1 MPHSNSSPLPG
12 YVGNYKRGR
21 YQRPRQGARN
31 KNGRPVN
38 VGIQFLLRLEHS
50 GLCTQNAH
58 GLWRKATDE
67 EGNYLRD
74 RPRDTTRFEHLIS
87 TMAKK
92 QIDAYFIQETW
103 IEGDDFDTEVGGY
116 HVFRHNGPLG
126 SNLHRGVAIVLSPRY
141 YAGWKAAGGKDPI
154 VLAQEDEFV
163 GRIIGLTIKLEC
175 RNSRGRKI
183 KGGKQKRNSLVV
195 SLVSAYHPCH
205 SDDEYSRFLDK
216 MDTALQKLPRGEIVI
231 GADINANIGVSTE
244 ENKLYAPTLGPHGI
258 RKQNSK
264 GKNILEL
271 YMSHDLR
278 VMNTHYTAKEGV
290 GYGTWT
296 NIPRKD
302 GERSKPSMLDVMVC
316 SSGLQKRVQNC
327 KVVEDGLE
335 SDHRAVRM
343 EMILTS
349 IKFKENST
357 AYGGSTDW
365 RKIMTDT
372 KYKACFNKNALALTS
387 ANMDYD
393 DFNTA
398 ILDAGKATIVTIKE
412 RCQGW
417 YEFSKNDLMPIIEE
431 KNRLVHT
438 LRHADGIPDTVIT
451 SLKCHLKRITKHVKD
466 MVLLAKSRWYSSICG
481 RIHDMRMNPR
491 LAWENIRT
499 LTGGESAHHKRV
511 INMAMK
517 LQDGSLATNSK
528 ENMSVFAPHFANVY
542 NNHRPVDF
550 EILHKIKQREV
561 LTSID
566 SPITYEEVNAAIN
579 KLNAGKEPG
588 LNGVP
593 PEALKAMGTE
603 MRQRIHEYVAEFF
616 EGKVDHE
623 GWHRSQCVPVPK
635 KGDLSDP
642 NKWRG
647 VMLMDVSSKVF
658 SSIMNSRA
666 FQLLELHGTRFQ
678 FGGTPEIGCRDGL
691 FTLKTLLNA
700 RRNHDLPSFVGFVDL
715 VKAYDTANHELL
727 LSLLGKYGAPPK
739 FAGAVRKIY
748 SNNVVVLK
756 TEKEIEEFRQGV
768 GVRQGDN
775 MAPVLFLFLMT
786 AFAGDVRSGMAAKK
800 HNGVHGDDIK
810 RGRHEKGAAKRA
822 HT

>member
-1 MPHSNSSPLPG
+1 MAGRTKISPRRFLILLPHSNSSPLPG

-195 SLVSAYHPCH
+195 SLVSAYHPCQ

-290 GYGTWT
+290 GYGTWM
-296 NIPRKD
+296 NIPRKN
-302 GERSKPSMLDVMVC
+302 GERSKPSMLP
-316 SSGLQKRVQNC
+316 L
-327 KVVEDGLE
+327 
-335 SDHRAVRM
+335 
-343 EMILTS
+343 
-349 IKFKENST
+349 
-357 AYGGSTDW
+357 
-365 RKIMTDT
+365 
-372 KYKACFNKNALALTS
+372 
-387 ANMDYD
+387 
-393 DFNTA
+393 
-398 ILDAGKATIVTIKE
+398 
-412 RCQGW
+412 
-417 YEFSKNDLMPIIEE
+417 
-431 KNRLVHT
+431 
-438 LRHADGIPDTVIT
+438 
-451 SLKCHLKRITKHVKD
+451 
-466 MVLLAKSRWYSSICG
+466 
-481 RIHDMRMNPR
+481 
-491 LAWENIRT
+491 
-499 LTGGESAHHKRV
+499 
-511 INMAMK
+511 
-517 LQDGSLATNSK
+517 
-528 ENMSVFAPHFANVY
+528 
-542 NNHRPVDF
+542 
-550 EILHKIKQREV
+550 
-561 LTSID
+561 
-566 SPITYEEVNAAIN
+566 
-579 KLNAGKEPG
+579 
-588 LNGVP
+588 
-593 PEALKAMGTE
+593 
-603 MRQRIHEYVAEFF
+603 
-616 EGKVDHE
+616 
-623 GWHRSQCVPVPK
+623 
-635 KGDLSDP
+635 
-642 NKWRG
+642 
-647 VMLMDVSSKVF
+647 
-658 SSIMNSRA
+658 
-666 FQLLELHGTRFQ
+666 
-678 FGGTPEIGCRDGL
+678 
-691 FTLKTLLNA
+691 
-700 RRNHDLPSFVGFVDL
+700 
-715 VKAYDTANHELL
+715 
-727 LSLLGKYGAPPK
+727 
-739 FAGAVRKIY
+739 
-748 SNNVVVLK
+748 
-756 TEKEIEEFRQGV
+756 
-768 GVRQGDN
+768 
-775 MAPVLFLFLMT
+775 
-786 AFAGDVRSGMAAKK
+786 
-800 HNGVHGDDIK
+800 
-810 RGRHEKGAAKRA
+810 
-822 HT
+822 